1 MVRSRRAVSILAT
14 LPELRCA
21 CVFHYVPPV
30 PNLLERIEANAE
42 ARLALP
48 AGRKPTDELG
58 LYRNFL
64 KVEAHRLRIVH
75 RAGGSGRVVCRARAA
90 ILDLLLRYILQA
102 TRSASPELAEKNL
115 PPIALVAIGGYGRGE
130 LNPQSD
136 IDFMFLHNGEMVSGG
151 KPKPAMS
158 AIVDGLL
165 YPLWDIGLKVGHSVR
180 SIADCIHVANTDMQ
194 SKTSLIEARLITGN
208 SELFKIFQKQLVDKC
223 VTGFEEEYIEARVK
237 DQEARRAKFGNSA
250 TMQEPNIKNGCGG
263 LRDYQN
269 LHWMAFF
276 KYRTRTTEELE
287 KREMMSAAEG
297 KQLETAYDFLLR
309 ARNELHY
316 HTGRA
321 TDVLSK
327 SVQPAVANN
336 LGYKDPS
343 PSKRLEAFMG
353 DFYTHTRNI
362 YLITRTVEQRLALLP
377 KPKLLPGLRRMLP
390 FGKSKEPQTIDG
402 FKFSD
407 GEIFAATPRVFS
419 DKPERLMRVFLY
431 AQQRGLKLNPDL
443 AQLIRKELPLVNKSF
458 LADEHVRATFLE
470 IMNSRGNV
478 ARVLRAMHEVG
489 LLGKYIPEFGKLT
502 CLVQHE
508 FYHQYTADEHTL
520 VCIEKLDQVWE
531 AKESPFN
538 SYEEL
543 FRDIE
548 RPFVLYLA
556 LLLHDAGKAGQT
568 NNHSEVGARLALRV
582 AKRLHLDG
590 ATTHTLRLVIENH
603 LLMAQTSQR
612 RDLEDEAVVRQ
623 FAAQVQTPENLRML
637 TLHTFADSMGTSS
650 ELWNSFKDMLLLTL
664 YRKALDILIG
674 GTSFTTAEQRERELL
689 EEEIA
694 RTLPRTFGEDELH
707 AHFEFLPPRYFQLHG
722 VKEIASDLA
731 LTHRFMHHQFTEED
745 RALEPVISWHNEPD
759 RGYTTLKI
767 CTWDR
772 LGLFSKIAGSL
783 SAAGINILSSQSF
796 TRTDGIA
803 IDTLFLTDAQGG
815 TLVTREERERFEEI
829 LLKVL
834 TEQAVDLPA
843 LIAKQRTARPLYQS
857 NEGER
862 IQTRIHIDNES
873 SQTRTIIEVETEDRI
888 GLLYTIAQVFAELEL
903 DIGVAKILTEKGAAV
918 DTFYVTDILGKKIEE
933 PAVLKLIERRLYESI
948 LALDQPEGA
957 QKAA

>member
-1 MVRSRRAVSILAT
+1 M
-14 LPELRCA
+14 
-21 CVFHYVPPV
+21 

-48 AGRKPTDELG
+48 AGRKPTDELAR
-58 LYRNFL
+58 YRNFL

-75 RAGGSGRVVCRARAA
+75 RGGGSGRVVCRARAA

-102 TRSASPELAEKNL
+102 TRSASAELAEKKL

-130 LNPQSD
+130 LNPHSD
-136 IDFMFLHNGEMVSGG
+136 IDFMFLHNGDMVSGG
-151 KPKPAMS
+151 KPKKAMS

-223 VTGFEEEYIEARVK
+223 VTGFAEEYIEARVK
-237 DQEARRAKFGNSA
+237 DQAARHARFGNSA

-269 LHWMAFF
+269 LHWLAFF

-287 KREMMSAAEG
+287 KRDLISSGEG
-297 KQLETAYDFLLR
+297 RQLEAAYDFLLR

-316 HTGRA
+316 HSERA
-321 TDVLSK
+321 IDVLSK

-343 PSKRLEAFMG
+343 PSKRLEEFMG

-362 YLITRTVEQRLALLP
+362 YLITRMVEQRLALLP
-377 KPKLLPGLRRMLP
+377 KPKLLPDLRRMLP
-390 FGKSKEPQTIDG
+390 FGKSREQILDG

-407 GEIFAATPRVFS
+407 GEILAAAPRVFR

-431 AQQRGLKLNPDL
+431 AQQRGLKLHPDL
-443 AQLIRKELPLVNKSF
+443 TQAIRKELPLVNKGF

-470 IMNSRGNV
+470 ILNSRGNV
-478 ARVLRAMHEVG
+478 SRVLRAMHEVG
-489 LLGKYIPEFGKLT
+489 FLGKYIPEFGKLT

-520 VCIEKLDQVWE
+520 VCLEKLDQVWE
-531 AKESPFN
+531 AKESPFSN
-538 SYEEL
+538 YEEL
-543 FRDIE
+543 FQNIE

-556 LLLHDAGKAGQT
+556 LLLHDSGKAAHTG
-568 NNHSEVGARLALRV
+568 NHSEVGARLALRV
-582 AKRLHLDG
+582 AKRIELDG
-590 ATTHTLRLVIENH
+590 ATTHSLRLLIENH

-650 ELWNSFKDMLLLTL
+650 QLWNSFKDMLLLTL
-664 YRKALDILIG
+664 YRKTMDLLIG
-674 GTSFTTAEQRERELL
+674 GTTFRTAEERERELL

-694 RTLPRTFGEDELH
+694 RTLPRTFGQDELH
-707 AHFEFLPPRYFQLHG
+707 AHFEHLPPRYFQLHG
-722 VKEIASDLA
+722 VSEIASDLA
-731 LTHRFMHHQFTEED
+731 LTHRFMHHQLTEEE
-745 RALEPVISWHNEPD
+745 RALEPVISWHNERD

-783 SAAGINILSSQSF
+783 SAAAINILSSQSF
-796 TRTDGIA
+796 ARGDGI
-803 IDTLFLTDAQGG
+803 
-815 TLVTREERERFEEI
+815 
-829 LLKVL
+829 
-834 TEQAVDLPA
+834 
-843 LIAKQRTARPLYQS
+843 
-857 NEGER
+857 
-862 IQTRIHIDNES
+862 
-873 SQTRTIIEVETEDRI
+873 
-888 GLLYTIAQVFAELEL
+888 
-903 DIGVAKILTEKGAAV
+903 
-918 DTFYVTDILGKKIEE
+918 
-933 PAVLKLIERRLYESI
+933 
-948 LALDQPEGA
+948 
-957 QKAA
+957 